1 MTTIVNQKSKE
12 KFFLKSGET
21 ENQEFA
27 INLSNIRILYDDNSP
42 AYA

>member
-1 MTTIVNQKSKE
+1 MTNIVNQKSKE
-12 KFFLKSGET
+12 NFFLKSGET

-27 INLSNIRILYDDNSP
+27 INLSNIGILYDDKSP